1 MAGFTSLQEIAT
13 RSRGCCPPKVATYLQ
28 IPAEEPQGQL
38 IVVGSQVYGERR
50 CVVHGDQNWAG
61 WPGLLALLVPD
72 ALVGGEGSP
81 GLQGSLRAT
90 LPSLALG
97 TAMLN

>member
-1 MAGFTSLQEIAT
+1 MAGFTSLQEIPT
-13 RSRGCCPPKVATYLQ
+13 RSRGCCPPDVATYLQ

-38 IVVGSQVYGERR
+38 IVVGSQVYGERQTCSTR
-50 CVVHGDQNWAG
+50 GPKLGRLVWAFSS
-61 WPGLLALLVPD
+61 
-72 ALVGGEGSP
+72 VGARHIGVGSP